1 MATTATSTRFTD
13 EYQLYEEL
21 GKGAF
26 SVVRRCVKKSS
37 GQEYAAKIINT
48 KKLSARDH
56 QKLERE
62 ARICRLLKHPNIE
75 TKGYVDDITIIALK
89 QKISEPSQNEGGD
102 RRLSA
107 FFSDNVTT
115 DRSSV

>member
-1 MATTATSTRFTD
+1 MHFVSLVQISRAVVVTT
-13 EYQLYEEL
+13 
-21 GKGAF
+21 
-26 SVVRRCVKKSS
+26 
-37 GQEYAAKIINT
+37 
-48 KKLSARDH
+48 
-56 QKLERE
+56 
-62 ARICRLLKHPNIE
+62 E